1 MIANTE
7 SARDAAA
14 ACRAYERAKG
24 LYGDDEL
31 KNVIVDLIADLL
43 HLAKQ
48 NDIDAARCMWLA
60 EDHYLCELMDEGVR
74 DD

>member
-24 LYGDDEL
+24 SYGDGEL
-31 KNVIVDLIADLL
+31 RSVIVDLMADLL

-48 NDIDAARCMWLA
+48 NGIDASRCLLCA
-60 EDHYLCELMDEGVR
+60 EDHFLCELMDEGAR

>member
-1 MIANTE
+1 MITNADRAE
-7 SARDAAA
+7 YAAA
-14 ACRAYERAKG
+14 ACRAYEMERGGEA
-24 LYGDDEL
+24 GDD
-31 KNVIVDLIADLL
+31 VIVDLMADLL

-48 NDIDAARCMWLA
+48 NGIDASRCLLSA

>member
-1 MIANTE
+1 MITNTE
-7 SARDAAA
+7 RADGAAV
-14 ACRAYERAKG
+14 ACKAYETVNG
-24 LYGDDEL
+24 SYEGYEI
-31 KNVIVDLIADLL
+31 KNVIVDLMADLL

-48 NDIDAARCMWLA
+48 NGIDASRCLLLA

>member
-1 MIANTE
+1 MITNTE
-7 SARDAAA
+7 SARDAAV

-31 KNVIVDLIADLL
+31 RNVIVDLMADLL

-48 NDIDAARCMWLA
+48 NGIDASRCLLSA
-60 EDHYLCELMDEGVR
+60 EDHFLCELMDGGVR